1 MSNSTYE
8 QKPGQGSLFRNTRK
22 ETENQADFSGT
33 IKLPDGTECWIN
45 GWEKTD
51 RNGNPWYSLSVRPK
65 QEQRSAP
72 APAPRREAPKPA
84 AQPAR
89 AATAPIGDLDDTEE
103 IPF

>member
-1 MSNSTYE
+1 MSNNTYE

-22 ETENQADFSGT
+22 ENENQADLSGT

-51 RNGNPWYSLSVRPK
+51 KNGNPWFSLSVRPK

-72 APAPRREAPKPA
+72 APRREAPKPA
-84 AQPAR
+84 VPPAR
-89 AATAPIGDLDDTEE
+89 KFEPMPKDLDDTEE